1 MDTKKVVIL
10 PSIFSLLLFAMVS
23 GVVIGL
29 GSEETWEVY
38 DLEYAGLRVRIEAPR
53 QVDPGENITV
63 TIRAE
68 APLDDVYVDY
78 IYVTIYSLKNETDEI
93 PIETITHLEASKL
106 AFHEVHKVDYV
117 ITIPNDTSAGLTY
130 GIIQCKW
137 EFQNAPEKIP
147 PAGFV
152 LTYVRNSELEQLR
165 AEYDEFMANYTSLL
179 GNYTELDSKYAGE
192 LGGARNLMYVF
203 VATTIIAVG
212 TILFLIIRRP
222 KTFWS

>member
-1 MDTKKVVIL
+1 MGSKKVVIL
-10 PSIFSLLLFAMVS
+10 PLILSMLLFSIVS
-23 GVVIGL
+23 SALL
-29 GSEETWEVY
+29 GSTPGEIWTVY

-78 IYVTIYSLKNETDEI
+78 IYVDIYALKNETNEI
-93 PIETITHLEASKL
+93 PLETIAHLEASKL
-106 AFHEVHKVDYV
+106 ALHEMHKVDYI

-152 LTYVRNSELEQLR
+152 LTYVRNSELDQLR
-165 AEYDEFMANYTSLL
+165 AEYDELMANYTSLL

-203 VATTIIAVG
+203 VSTTIIAVG
-212 TILFLIIRRP
+212 TVLFLILRKP
-222 KTFWS
+222 KRFWS